1 MIRTPLRFRRFGLVA
16 VSLLVACTGSV
27 DPGRGQGT
35 MTVRADVS
43 ASAVATLVA
52 EITAPDIPTALIFN
66 IPISGGV
73 AAGTITIPAGS
84 GRTVTLRA
92 YDAGGTLT
100 HSGSATLTIQAGA
113 NTAVAIILTPLA
125 GDQPIVVTLGSFII
139 TVTPAS
145 PTLAQGGTVQLAAS
159 IADWNG
165 NPATGTIAWAT
176 LDPSIAT
183 VDATGLVTG
192 VGVGST
198 KIAATFHGATGTATV
213 GITP

>member
-1 MIRTPLRFRRFGLVA
+1 MAVRQAVRRAWGVHGLAGTEREIVDLTFVAPGGAFSMIWTPLRFRNFGLVA

-27 DPGRGQGT
+27 DPGRGQGRL
-35 MTVRADVS
+35 TVRADVS

-52 EITAPDIPTALIFN
+52 EITAPDIPTPLIFN

-84 GRTVTLRA
+84 DPTVA
-92 YDAGGTLT
+92 K
-100 HSGSATLTIQAGA
+100 
-113 NTAVAIILTPLA
+113 
-125 GDQPIVVTLGSFII
+125 
-139 TVTPAS
+139 
-145 PTLAQGGTVQLAAS
+145 GGTVQFAAT
-159 IADWNG
+159 ITDWNG
-165 NPATGTIAWAT
+165 NPTTGTIAWAT

-183 VDATGLVTG
+183 VDATGLATG

-198 KIAATFHGATGTATV
+198 KIAATYHGATGTATV